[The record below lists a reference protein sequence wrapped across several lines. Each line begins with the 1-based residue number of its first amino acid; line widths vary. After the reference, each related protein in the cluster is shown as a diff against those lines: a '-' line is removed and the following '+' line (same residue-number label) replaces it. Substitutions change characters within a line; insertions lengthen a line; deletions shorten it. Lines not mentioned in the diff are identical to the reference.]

1 LASQSLKTDKYKIM
15 ELTILAHVLSIA
27 QQTEYYSLLC
37 PDLTFTIN
45 LQVDSINWTASWA
58 YNEVVNQKIQ

>member
-1 LASQSLKTDKYKIM
+1 M
-15 ELTILAHVLSIA
+15 EPTILAHVLSIA